1 VPGDSAVF
9 FLGDLLVKDI
19 GEAHS
24 IMKRIGVF
32 TSGGDAPGMNACVR
46 AVVRNAIYN
55 GCEVVGIQY
64 GYEGMIEGKFVD
76 LQARSVSNIIQ
87 RGGTILRT
95 ARSEQFRTIDGRV
108 RAAQHLRHAGIEGL
122 VAIGGDGTFQ
132 GASKLVEE
140 HGFKVIGV
148 PGTID
153 NDLYGT
159 DYTIGYDTAVNT
171 AMEAIDKIRDTAAS
185 HDRLFYVEVMGRDA
199 GFIAL
204 DVGISSGSEHI
215 LIPETQTNV
224 QDLKEA
230 LESLKRLKS
239 SAIIIVAEGED
250 EGGAFSLAEKVKGA
264 AGYDYRV
271 CVLGHIQRGGSPTAR
286 DRLLA
291 SRLGVAAVDMLL
303 EGTTNVMV
311 GEIHGKI
318 ELTPL
323 VDTWTRSKAIDK
335 DLWRLASILST

>member
-1 VPGDSAVF
+1 
-9 FLGDLLVKDI
+9 
-19 GEAHS
+19 
-24 IMKRIGVF
+24 MKRIGVF

-46 AVVRNAIYN
+46 AVVRTGIYN

-64 GYEGMIEGKFVD
+64 GYEGMIDGKFVD
-76 LQARSVSNIIQ
+76 LGARSVSNIIQ

-95 ARSEQFRTIDGRV
+95 ARSERFREPEGRRV
-108 RAAQHLRHAGIEGL
+108 AAEALRRDGIEG
-122 VAIGGDGTFQ
+122 VIAIGGDGTFQ
-132 GASKLVEE
+132 GAARLQEE
-140 HGFKVIGV
+140 HGVAVMGV

-204 DVGISSGSEHI
+204 DVGISSGAERV
-215 LIPETQTNV
+215 LIPEAQT
-224 QDLKEA
+224 DLAELREN
-230 LESLKRLKS
+230 LESLKKLKS
-239 SAIIIVAEGED
+239 SALIIVAEGEQ
-250 EGGAFSLAEKVKGA
+250 EGGAFQLAEKIRGA
-264 AGYDYRV
+264 VGYDYRV

-291 SRLGVAAVDMLL
+291 SRLGAAAVEGLL
-303 EGTTNVMV
+303 EGRSGMMV
-311 GEIHGKI
+311 GEIHGRI
-318 ELTPL
+318 TFTPI
-323 VDTWTRSKAIDK
+323 VEAWTRRKKIDA
-335 DLWRLASILST
+335 DLWRLASMLAT

>member
-1 VPGDSAVF
+1 
-9 FLGDLLVKDI
+9 
-19 GEAHS
+19 
-24 IMKRIGVF
+24 MKRIGVF

-46 AVVRNAIYN
+46 AVVRNGIYN
-55 GCEVVGIQY
+55 GVEVVGIQY

-95 ARSEQFRTIDGRV
+95 ARSEHFRTVEGRAE
-108 RAAQHLRHAGIEGL
+108 AARRLRLSGIEGL

-132 GASKLVEE
+132 GAAKLHAE
-140 HGFKVIGV
+140 HGVPVVGV

-153 NDLYGT
+153 NDLFGT
-159 DYTIGYDTAVNT
+159 DFTIGYDTAVNT
-171 AMEAIDKIRDTAAS
+171 AMDSIDKIRDTAAS

-204 DVGISSGSEHI
+204 DVGISSGAEHI
-215 LIPETQTNV
+215 AIPETETDV
-224 QDLKEA
+224 QELKEELHA
-230 LESLKRLKS
+230 IKSHKS
-239 SAIIIVAEGED
+239 SAIIIVAEGEE
-250 EGGAFSLAEKVKGA
+250 EGGAFSLAEKIKGES
-264 AGYDYRV
+264 GFDYRI

-291 SRLGVAAVDMLL
+291 SRLGVAAVDALL
-303 EGTTNVMV
+303 DGQTNVMA

-318 ELTPL
+318 VLTPL
-323 VDTWTRSKAIDK
+323 AETWTQRKTID
-335 DLWRLASILST
+335 DELWRLSSILAT

>member
-1 VPGDSAVF
+1 
-9 FLGDLLVKDI
+9 
-19 GEAHS
+19 
-24 IMKRIGVF
+24 MKKIGVF

-46 AVVRNAIYN
+46 AVVRSGIYN

-95 ARSEQFRTIDGRV
+95 TRSEYFRTKEGRAQ
-108 RAAQHLRHAGIEGL
+108 AAHHLLQAGIEGL

-132 GASKLVEE
+132 GAVKLNEE
-140 HGFKVIGV
+140 HGIPIVGV

-153 NDLYGT
+153 NDLFGT

-185 HDRLFYVEVMGRDA
+185 HDRLFYVEVMGRDS

-215 LIPETQTNV
+215 AIPETGTNI
-224 QDLKEA
+224 QDLKEQIG
-230 LESLKRLKS
+230 SFKKNKS
-239 SAIIIVAEGED
+239 SAIIIVAEGEE
-250 EGGAFSLAEKVKGA
+250 EGGAFSLAEKIKDA

-291 SRLGVAAVDMLL
+291 SRLGLAAVDSLL
-303 EGTTNVMV
+303 EGQSSVMV

-318 ELTPL
+318 SMTPL
-323 VDTWTRSKAIDK
+323 KETWINRKTIDN
-335 DLWRLASILST
+335 DLWRLSSILST

>member
-1 VPGDSAVF
+1 
-9 FLGDLLVKDI
+9 
-19 GEAHS
+19 
-24 IMKRIGVF
+24 MKRIGVY

-46 AVVRNAIYN
+46 AVVRAGIYN
-55 GCEVVGIQY
+55 GCEVMGVQY
-64 GYEGMIEGKFVD
+64 GYEGMIEGRFVD

-95 ARSEQFRTIDGRV
+95 ARSEQFRTVEG
-108 RAAQHLRHAGIEGL
+108 RAAAAKNLKAHGIEGL

-132 GASKLVEE
+132 GATFLNEE
-140 HGFKVIGV
+140 HVIPIVGV

-204 DVGISSGSEHI
+204 DVGISSGAEHI
-215 LIPETQTNV
+215 VVPEKQV
-224 QDLKEA
+224 DSQELQEA
-230 LESLKRLKS
+230 LARSKKQKS
-239 SAIIIVAEGED
+239 SAVIIVAEGED
-250 EGGAFSLAEKVKGA
+250 AGGAFKLAEKIKDA

-271 CVLGHIQRGGSPTAR
+271 CVLGHIQRGGSPSAR

-291 SRLGVAAVDMLL
+291 SKLGVASVEALL
-303 EGTTNVMV
+303 EGQTCVMV
-311 GEIHGKI
+311 GEINGKVAF
-318 ELTPL
+318 TPL
-323 VDTWTRSKAIDK
+323 RDTWTKRKAIDK
-335 DLWRLASILST
+335 DMWRLAAVLST

>member
-1 VPGDSAVF
+1 
-9 FLGDLLVKDI
+9 
-19 GEAHS
+19 
-24 IMKRIGVF
+24 MKRIGVF

-46 AVVRNAIYN
+46 AVVRAGIYN
-55 GCEVVGIQY
+55 GLEVIGIQY

-95 ARSEQFRTIDGRV
+95 ARSEHFRTVEGREL
-108 RAAQHLRHAGIEGL
+108 AAKNLKNADIEGL
-122 VAIGGDGTFQ
+122 IALGGDGTFQ
-132 GASKLVEE
+132 GASRLFDE
-140 HGFKVIGV
+140 HPIPVVGV
-148 PGTID
+148 PCTID
-153 NDLYGT
+153 NDLFGT

-215 LIPETQTNV
+215 AVPEAHTNI

-230 LESLKRLKS
+230 LVASKAHKS
-239 SAIIIVAEGED
+239 SAIIIVAEGE
-250 EGGAFSLAEKVKGA
+250 ESGGAMRLAEKIKDA
-264 AGYDYRV
+264 AGYDYRI
-271 CVLGHIQRGGSPTAR
+271 CVLGHIQRGGTPSAR

-291 SRLGVAAVDMLL
+291 SRLGVASVDALL
-303 EGTTNVMV
+303 EGQSCLMV
-311 GEIHGKI
+311 GEIHGRI
-318 ELTPL
+318 AHTPL
-323 VDTWTRSKAIDK
+323 YETWTKRKTIDK

>member
-1 VPGDSAVF
+1 
-9 FLGDLLVKDI
+9 
-19 GEAHS
+19 
-24 IMKRIGVF
+24 MKRIGVF

-46 AVVRNAIYN
+46 AVVRAGIYN
-55 GCEVVGIQY
+55 GLEIVGIQY
-64 GYEGMIEGKFVD
+64 GYEGIIDGKFVD

-95 ARSEQFRTIDGRV
+95 ARSEHFRTTEGRAQAAKNLRGADVDGLI
-108 RAAQHLRHAGIEGL
+108 AL
-122 VAIGGDGTFQ
+122 GGDGTFQ
-132 GASKLVEE
+132 GATKLAEE
-140 HGFKVIGV
+140 HNVPIIGV
-148 PGTID
+148 PCTID

-215 LIPETQTNV
+215 AVPEAQTNI

-230 LESLKRLKS
+230 LVSSKGYKS

-250 EGGAFSLAEKVKGA
+250 SGGAVRLAERLKDA
-264 AGYDYRV
+264 AGYDYRI
-271 CVLGHIQRGGSPTAR
+271 CVLGHIQRGGTPTAR

-291 SRLGVAAVDMLL
+291 SRLGVAAVDALL
-303 EGTTNVMV
+303 EGVSGVMV
-311 GEIHGKI
+311 GEIHGRI
-318 ELTPL
+318 AHTPL
-323 VDTWTRSKAIDK
+323 IETWTKRKSIDK
-335 DLWRLASILST
+335 DLWRLASILAT

>member
-1 VPGDSAVF
+1 
-9 FLGDLLVKDI
+9 
-19 GEAHS
+19 
-24 IMKRIGVF
+24 
-32 TSGGDAPGMNACVR
+32 MNACVR
-46 AVVRNAIYN
+46 AVVRSGIYN

-64 GYEGMIEGKFVD
+64 GYEGMIQGRFVD

-95 ARSEQFRTIDGRV
+95 ARSEHFRTAEGRAE
-108 RAAQHLRHAGIEGL
+108 AAKHLRDGEIEGL

-132 GASKLVEE
+132 GAVKLSEE
-140 HGFKVIGV
+140 HGIPIVGV

-215 LIPETQTNV
+215 AIPEAHTNI
-224 QDLKEA
+224 QELKEE
-230 LESLKRLKS
+230 LESFKQLKS
-239 SAIIIVAEGED
+239 SAIIIVAEGEK
-250 EGGAFSLAEKVKGA
+250 EGGAFSLAEKIKDA

-291 SRLGVAAVDMLL
+291 SRLGVAAVEALL
-303 EGTTNVMV
+303 EGQTGAMV

-318 ELTPL
+318 AFTPL
-323 VDTWTRSKAIDK
+323 KETWANRKTIDK
-335 DLWRLASILST
+335 DLWKLAMILST

>member
-1 VPGDSAVF
+1 
-9 FLGDLLVKDI
+9 
-19 GEAHS
+19 
-24 IMKRIGVF
+24 MKKVAVF

-46 AVVRNAIYN
+46 AVVRSGLYN
-55 GCEVVGIQY
+55 GCEIVGIQY
-64 GYEGMIEGKFVD
+64 GYEGMIKGSFVD

-95 ARSEQFRTIDGRV
+95 ARSEHFRTTEGRAL
-108 RAAQHLRHAGIEGL
+108 AAARLNDAGIEGL
-122 VAIGGDGTFQ
+122 VAIGGDGTLQ
-132 GASKLVEE
+132 GAAKLSDE
-140 HGFKVIGV
+140 HGVPIVGV

-153 NDLYGT
+153 NDLFGT

-204 DVGISSGSEHI
+204 DVGISSGAEYI
-215 LIPETQTNV
+215 AIPETGTNV
-224 QDLKEA
+224 QELKEE
-230 LESLKRLKS
+230 LESLKKLKS
-239 SAIIIVAEGED
+239 SAIIIVAEGEE
-250 EGGAFSLAEKVKGA
+250 EGGAFSLAEKIKDA

-291 SRLGVAAVDMLL
+291 SRLGVAAVEALL
-303 EGTTNVMV
+303 EGQSNVMV
-311 GEIHGKI
+311 GEIHGRI
-318 ELTPL
+318 ACTPL
-323 VDTWTRSKAIDK
+323 KDAWQNRKVVDN
-335 DLWRLASILST
+335 DLWRLSSILST